1 MLVAHGG
8 GKMLLPIFK
17 VKSLTP
23 SHHQL
28 GIMKLLISLSVFQLT
43 PCHVLIFHFAQ
54 TKVQLVYFLFLEQC
68 WMKDCNSLFNYFL
81 IVLSNRHFT
90 PSQSGCLPE
99 DSCIVQ
105 SLSIIHEIQTALD
118 KNPTADVK
126 GVFLDISKAFHKVW
140 HDGVESLWCWTWTV
154 FATRKLSGKSKTKL
168 FWMVKHLRWEK

>member
-1 MLVAHGG
+1 
-8 GKMLLPIFK
+8 MLLPTFK

-23 SHHQL
+23 WHHQL
-28 GIMKLLISLSVFQLT
+28 GIIKLLISLSMLPVT
-43 PCHVLIFHFAQ
+43 PCHVLILHFAP
-54 TKVQLVYFLFLEQC
+54 TKVQLVYFLFLEQ
-68 WMKDCNSLFNYFL
+68 WWKTVTPFFNYFL

-90 PSQSGCLPE
+90 PSQSGRLPG

-140 HDGVESLWCWTWTV
+140 HDGVASLWCWTWTT
-154 FATRKLSGKSKTKL
+154 FATRKLSGKSRTKL